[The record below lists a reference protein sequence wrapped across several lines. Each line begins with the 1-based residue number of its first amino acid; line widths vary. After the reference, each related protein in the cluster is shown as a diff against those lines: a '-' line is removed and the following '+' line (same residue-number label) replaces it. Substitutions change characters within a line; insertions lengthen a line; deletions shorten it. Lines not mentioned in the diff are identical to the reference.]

1 MLAVTWPL
9 RPIVTRL
16 SGRLIFP
23 SNVPSTSSGSVP
35 VISPVI
41 IKPLPMHDGALGAGA
56 GWAVDRKAGTV
67 REDSGAWLVED
78 VSIGLDFHIVLIMT
92 PFLSWGTVT
101 PRQGMFRRPESETFD
116 LVLRQSADHWLS
128 LGPHPWK
135 DSSRD
140 FFLRNGELP

>member
-1 MLAVTWPL
+1 
-9 RPIVTRL
+9 
-16 SGRLIFP
+16 
-23 SNVPSTSSGSVP
+23 
-35 VISPVI
+35 
-41 IKPLPMHDGALGAGA
+41 MHDGALGAGA